1 MKNSQEQF
9 YKNTAA
15 EEPDYI
21 NRTYRLA
28 AKNATYLD
36 QFVLS
41 LQLKN
46 KVKISRNEVVNAF
59 IEILE
64 EKMETIDHDYSKIQ
78 TAEDL
83 KNLFFKSR

>member
-21 NRTYRLA
+21 NRTYRLSSR
-28 AKNATYLD
+28 NATYLD
-36 QFVLS
+36 QFVLN

-46 KVKISRNEVVNAF
+46 KLKISRNEVVNAF

-64 EKMETIDHDYSKIQ
+64 EKMDVIDNDFTKIQ
-78 TAEDL
+78 STEDL